1 MDKKELTERSRG
13 REGDQGDNQQ
23 GGASAHVPGCTTEGR
38 TDRGIAEV
46 ILTERDTPG
55 HLGGRNRA
63 AGRLPPRQRDQ
74 DRNPAQSWTRRA
86 LSVAPVNLPNVLALA
101 MMLSHFLLRSGT
113 SYEQSSTRTC
123 GRPPVEPGTIPCS
136 SKVLNP

>member
-55 HLGGRNRA
+55 HLGGRSCPDRSTDGEPLTGMYA
-63 AGRLPPRQRDQ
+63 RL
-74 DRNPAQSWTRRA
+74 
-86 LSVAPVNLPNVLALA
+86 
-101 MMLSHFLLRSGT
+101 
-113 SYEQSSTRTC
+113 C
-123 GRPPVEPGTIPCS
+123 PGAIPER
-136 SKVLNP
+136 